1 MIEGGCGKEAN
12 RPPYGT
18 REFAADVNG
27 VSLPQNKIIGC
38 ELPEHGLIHN
48 SFGVAFVNSRRCV
61 NSNVIRL
68 VAVTGHRE
76 EIV

>member
-1 MIEGGCGKEAN
+1 MAKKPTDRRMGLASLQ
-12 RPPYGT
+12 PMSMV
-18 REFAADVNG
+18 FL
-27 VSLPQNKIIGC
+27 LPQNKIIGC

-48 SFGVAFVNSRRCV
+48 SFGVAFVNSRLCV
-61 NSNVIRL
+61 NSNIIRL